1 MFISF
6 LNTIKKTIYI
16 IFTLIFLSIILSDH
30 SLASNHILAV
40 EELEISKEIDLKFS
54 RNKIIDDAFKKAF
67 YRLLSQILN
76 SSDIKKL
83 KNVNNLK
90 ISCNDADMQIATKAI
105 NDGAIVVFPTDTV
118 YGLGCNPYNHDAV
131 LSLYE
136 IKKRKKTKP
145 FPVIGY
151 SKKELEKIAEFNS
164 LEEKIAEKFWPGPI
178 TLILKI
184 KDKEIQKSL
193 DLEGKI
199 AVRVPNNQCVLAL
212 LKECKLL
219 VGTSA
224 NISGTAPFNDP
235 KECRKNLSGY
245 DLLIDGGIIS
255 GQGESTIVEIENN
268 DVKIL
273 RKGNVSEEMIKALT

>member
-1 MFISF
+1 M
-6 LNTIKKTIYI
+6 
-16 IFTLIFLSIILSDH
+16 
-30 SLASNHILAV
+30 
-40 EELEISKEIDLKFS
+40 
-54 RNKIIDDAFKKAF
+54 
-67 YRLLSQILN
+67 
-76 SSDIKKL
+76 
-83 KNVNNLK
+83 K
-90 ISCNDADMQIATKAI
+90 ISCNDVDIQIATKAI

-145 FPVIGY
+145 FPVLGY
-151 SKKELEKIAEFNS
+151 SKKELEKIAEFNP

-184 KDKEIQKSL
+184 RDKEIQKSL

-199 AVRVPNNQCVLAL
+199 AVRVPDNQCILAL

-224 NISGTAPFNDP
+224 NISGTTTFNDP
-235 KECRKNLSGY
+235 KECSKNLSGY
-245 DLLIDGGIIS
+245 DLFIDGGIIS
-255 GQGESTIVEIENN
+255 SQGESTIVEIENN
-268 DVKIL
+268 NVKIL
-273 RKGNVSEEMIKALT
+273 RKGTISEEMIKELN

>member
-1 MFISF
+1 
-6 LNTIKKTIYI
+6 
-16 IFTLIFLSIILSDH
+16 
-30 SLASNHILAV
+30 
-40 EELEISKEIDLKFS
+40 
-54 RNKIIDDAFKKAF
+54 
-67 YRLLSQILN
+67 
-76 SSDIKKL
+76 
-83 KNVNNLK
+83 LK
-90 ISCNDADMQIATKAI
+90 ISCNDADIQIATKAI

-131 LSLYE
+131 QSIYE
-136 IKKRKKTKP
+136 IKKRNKTKP

-151 SKKELEKIAEFNS
+151 SKKELEKIAEFNP

-224 NISGTAPFNDP
+224 NISGTTPFNDP
-235 KECRKNLSGY
+235 KECSKNLSGY

-273 RKGNVSEEMIKALT
+273 RKGNVSEEIIKELT

>member
-1 MFISF
+1 
-6 LNTIKKTIYI
+6 
-16 IFTLIFLSIILSDH
+16 
-30 SLASNHILAV
+30 
-40 EELEISKEIDLKFS
+40 
-54 RNKIIDDAFKKAF
+54 
-67 YRLLSQILN
+67 
-76 SSDIKKL
+76 
-83 KNVNNLK
+83 LK
-90 ISCNDADMQIATKAI
+90 ISCNDVDIQIATKAI

-136 IKKRKKTKP
+136 IKKRKKTKS
-145 FPVIGY
+145 FPVLGY

-199 AVRVPNNQCVLAL
+199 AVRVPNNQCILAL

-224 NISGTAPFNDP
+224 NISGTGPFNDP
-235 KECRKNLSGY
+235 KECGKNLSGY

-273 RKGNVSEEMIKALT
+273 RKGNVSEEMIKELT

>member
-1 MFISF
+1 
-6 LNTIKKTIYI
+6 
-16 IFTLIFLSIILSDH
+16 
-30 SLASNHILAV
+30 
-40 EELEISKEIDLKFS
+40 
-54 RNKIIDDAFKKAF
+54 
-67 YRLLSQILN
+67 
-76 SSDIKKL
+76 
-83 KNVNNLK
+83 LK
-90 ISCNDADMQIATKAI
+90 ISCNDVDIQIATKAI

-118 YGLGCNPYNHDAV
+118 YGLGCNPYNRDAV

-151 SKKELEKIAEFNS
+151 SKKELEKIVEFNS
-164 LEEKIAEKFWPGPI
+164 LEEKIADKFWPGPI

-235 KECRKNLSGY
+235 KECDKNLRGY

-255 GQGESTIVEIENN
+255 SQGESTIVEIENN
-268 DVKIL
+268 DIKIL
-273 RKGNVSEEMIKALT
+273 RKGNVTEDMIKELT

>member
-1 MFISF
+1 
-6 LNTIKKTIYI
+6 
-16 IFTLIFLSIILSDH
+16 
-30 SLASNHILAV
+30 
-40 EELEISKEIDLKFS
+40 
-54 RNKIIDDAFKKAF
+54 
-67 YRLLSQILN
+67 
-76 SSDIKKL
+76 
-83 KNVNNLK
+83 LK
-90 ISCNDADMQIATKAI
+90 ISCNDVDIQIATKAI

-136 IKKRKKTKP
+136 IKKRKKTKS
-145 FPVIGY
+145 FPVLGY

-178 TLILKI
+178 TLIFKI
-184 KDKEIQKSL
+184 NYNDILISL

-224 NISGTAPFNDP
+224 NISGAAPFNDP
-235 KECRKNLSGY
+235 KECDKNLSGY

-255 GQGESTIVEIENN
+255 SQGESTIVEIENN

-273 RKGNVSEEMIKALT
+273 RKGNVSEEMIKELT

>member
-1 MFISF
+1 
-6 LNTIKKTIYI
+6 
-16 IFTLIFLSIILSDH
+16 
-30 SLASNHILAV
+30 
-40 EELEISKEIDLKFS
+40 LEISC
-54 RNKIIDDAFKKAF
+54 
-67 YRLLSQILN
+67 
-76 SSDIKKL
+76 SDTDI
-83 KNVNNLK
+83 
-90 ISCNDADMQIATKAI
+90 QIAVKAV
-105 NDGAIVVFPTDTV
+105 NDGAVVVFPTDTV
-118 YGLGCNPYNHDAV
+118 YGLGCNPYNHEAV

-151 SKKELEKIAEFNS
+151 SKKELEKIVEFNS
-164 LEEKIAEKFWPGPI
+164 LEEKIADKFWPGPI

-199 AVRVPNNQCVLAL
+199 AVRVPNNQCILAL

-224 NISGTAPFNDP
+224 NISGTGPFNDP
-235 KECRKNLSGY
+235 KECGKNLSGY

-273 RKGNVSEEMIKALT
+273 RKGNVSEEMIKELT

>member
-1 MFISF
+1 
-6 LNTIKKTIYI
+6 
-16 IFTLIFLSIILSDH
+16 
-30 SLASNHILAV
+30 
-40 EELEISKEIDLKFS
+40 
-54 RNKIIDDAFKKAF
+54 
-67 YRLLSQILN
+67 
-76 SSDIKKL
+76 
-83 KNVNNLK
+83 LK
-90 ISCNDADMQIATKAI
+90 ISCNDADIQIATKAI

-131 LSLYE
+131 LSIYE

-151 SKKELEKIAEFNS
+151 SKKELEKIAEFNP

-184 KDKEIQKSL
+184 KDKENQKSL

-224 NISGTAPFNDP
+224 NISGTTPFNDP
-235 KECRKNLSGY
+235 KECDKNLSGY

-255 GQGESTIVEIENN
+255 SQGESTIVEIENN

-273 RKGNVSEEMIKALT
+273 RKGSVSEEMIKELT

>member
-1 MFISF
+1 M
-6 LNTIKKTIYI
+6 
-16 IFTLIFLSIILSDH
+16 
-30 SLASNHILAV
+30 
-40 EELEISKEIDLKFS
+40 
-54 RNKIIDDAFKKAF
+54 
-67 YRLLSQILN
+67 
-76 SSDIKKL
+76 
-83 KNVNNLK
+83 K
-90 ISCNDADMQIATKAI
+90 ISCNDVDIQIAAKAI
-105 NDGAIVVFPTDTV
+105 NNGAIVVFPTDTV

-145 FPVIGY
+145 FPVLGY

-235 KECRKNLSGY
+235 KECDKNLSGY

-255 GQGESTIVEIENN
+255 SQGESTIVEIENN

-273 RKGNVSEEMIKALT
+273 RKGNVSEEMIKELT

>member
-1 MFISF
+1 
-6 LNTIKKTIYI
+6 
-16 IFTLIFLSIILSDH
+16 
-30 SLASNHILAV
+30 
-40 EELEISKEIDLKFS
+40 
-54 RNKIIDDAFKKAF
+54 
-67 YRLLSQILN
+67 
-76 SSDIKKL
+76 
-83 KNVNNLK
+83 LK
-90 ISCNDADMQIATKAI
+90 ISCNDADIQIASKAI
-105 NDGAIVVFPTDTV
+105 NNGAIVIFPTDTV

-131 LSLYE
+131 LSIYE

-224 NISGTAPFNDP
+224 NISGTTPFNDP
-235 KECRKNLSGY
+235 KECSENLSGY

-255 GQGESTIVEIENN
+255 SQGESTIVEIENN
-268 DVKIL
+268 DVRIL
-273 RKGNVSEEMIKALT
+273 RKGNVSEEEIKKLN